1 MKKITTLLMAL
12 TMCATIHAQ
21 EIEKLDKF
29 PSGYINGVFMGEAK
43 FKTIDGVLYAVG
55 YEGTR
60 DWILVRYPAGS
71 RNESY
76 AIHPYCRRI
85 ARGAFQGAAYL
96 KEIYIPSTVSYIG
109 DDAFA
114 GCTSLQGIYFGEQGS
129 PTGVISADTRH
140 SDDAEEVARYNLSGR
155 PCSPNEKGVQIIVYS
170 DYTTRTIIE
179 D

>member
-1 MKKITTLLMAL
+1 MKKIMTLLMAL
-12 TMCATIHAQ
+12 TMCAAIHAQ
-21 EIEKLDKF
+21 EIEKIDQF
-29 PSGYINGVFMGEAK
+29 PFMGEAK

-76 AIHPYCRRI
+76 TIHPYCRRI

-96 KEIYIPSTVSYIG
+96 KEIYIPSTVSLIG

-114 GCTSLQGIYFGEQGS
+114 GCTSLQGIYFGQEGS
-129 PTGVISADTRH
+129 PTGVRSADTRH